1 LANHKSIRAS
11 RYAAAAA
18 GSQLRE
24 VPPDGAASCAPAAAT
39 PSTPPGPSFETCAN
53 LKGWYV
59 NPDEA
64 SRRPIPTEAGLK
76 FVGNDLVHHG
86 ATGNIEGL
94 SPGSFVASPA
104 PDQPSFFSVEVIN
117 ADGTGYAT
125 LRWNTVTSKWNM
137 TTGGQFYENASA
149 SALVDMPAVKK
160 SHNLLS
166 FGVGYT
172 NSPPGTVD
180 TVVSS
185 VMFRDVKYD
194 LTCKPKP
201 SASPSKSAL
210 PSNSSAPAV
219 VPAGNQAT
227 LPITGSKVPAI
238 VGAGVLLI
246 LAGALLAYAVRRRRT
261 EFR

>member
-1 LANHKSIRAS
+1 MKIRA
-11 RYAAAAA
+11 RLAIVAAALGCAVAGTAIA
-18 GSQLRE
+18 GSLYD
-24 VPPDGAASCAPAAAT
+24 PASFRSLTADRKA
-39 PSTPPGPSFETCAN
+39 
-53 LKGWYV
+53 
-59 NPDEA
+59 
-64 SRRPIPTEAGLK
+64 RQ
-76 FVGNDLVHHG
+76 VGDLV
-86 ATGNIEGL
+86 
-94 SPGSFVASPA
+94 
-104 PDQPSFFSVEVIN
+104 
-117 ADGTGYAT
+117 
-125 LRWNTVTSKWNM
+125 TVLI
-137 TTGGQFYENASA
+137 YENASA